1 MSAPIRSSEP
11 ALELLRS
18 PTERG
23 GSYKGRPGYRLLAL
37 LDMEQREFWVVF
49 IYSAGIGLLT
59 LVGPVAIQVLVNIIA
74 FESLLQPLV
83 VLTLF
88 LLVALGFATV
98 LEAFRAYTVE
108 VIQRRFLVRV
118 ATDFGVRLVRVK
130 TDSFERFYGPELI
143 NRFFDVVTV
152 QKSAA
157 ELLIN
162 GISLAMQTL
171 VGMLLLAVYHPW
183 LLAYDAVLL
192 VVMAWVV
199 FGAGRGAVSS
209 AIQESEGKYSIAAWL
224 EEIAGHVPVLKSAS
238 GVAYALGHLN
248 ALTKEYIARRK
259 KHFRVVMRQIVSS
272 LIVKTLSISLL
283 LGLGGILVMRGQMTL
298 GQLVAA
304 EVVITM
310 VVSAFAEFGKKL
322 ETYYDMLAALDK
334 LGQVIDLPLERGGS
348 RPPVLQDHPASV
360 EMARLCLGPSGGEQG
375 LDDVSLRIEPGER
388 IAICGP
394 RCAGKS
400 TLARVLAG
408 IRQPETGVLLVD
420 GLDTKDL
427 APVAYRE
434 IAALAKGP
442 DTFIDTVERNVS
454 LDRPNVGIE
463 RVHEA
468 LDRMQLLRA
477 VLSLPEGLQTM
488 LKNGGP
494 LTRAQAERVV
504 LARAIAGA
512 PRLLILDSILDRIDE
527 RNVFKAVCDA
537 LFAPDVPW
545 TLVCITNR
553 PDVISRCDRSFVVR
567 QGSLEEIPISDAEVR
582 AQRYQGADSHLM

>member
-1 MSAPIRSSEP
+1 MNSTEP

-18 PTERG
+18 PSERG
-23 GSYKGRPGYRLLAL
+23 QSYKGRPGYRLLAL
-37 LDMEQREFWVVF
+37 LDIEQREFWVVF

-83 VLTLF
+83 ILTLF

-130 TDSFERFYGPELI
+130 TDAFQRFYGPELV

-192 VVMAWVV
+192 VVMGWVV
-199 FGAGRGAVSS
+199 FGAGRGAVRS
-209 AIQESEGKYSIAAWL
+209 AIKESEGKYAIAAWL

-238 GVAYALGHLN
+238 GVGYSLGRLN
-248 ALTKEYIARRK
+248 ALTKEYIERRK
-259 KHFRVVMRQIVSS
+259 LHFRVVMRQIVSS
-272 LIVKTLSISLL
+272 LVVKTLSISLL

-334 LGQVIDLPLERGGS
+334 LGQVIDLPLEQGGS
-348 RPPVLQDHPASV
+348 RPPVLQDHPASI
-360 EMARLCLGPSGGEQG
+360 ELADLGVGQSGGEQG
-375 LDDVSLRIEPGER
+375 LDGVSLHIRPGER

-394 RCAGKS
+394 RGAGKS
-400 TLARVLAG
+400 TLAQVLAG
-408 IRQPETGVLLVD
+408 IRQPDTGILLVD
-420 GLDTKDL
+420 GLDSKDL

-434 IAALAKGP
+434 IAAIAKGP
-442 DTFIDTVERNVS
+442 DIFSDTVERNIS
-454 LDRPNVGIE
+454 LDRPTVGIE
-463 RVHEA
+463 RVHAA
-468 LDRMQLLRA
+468 LERMQLLRA
-477 VLSLPEGLQTM
+477 VLALPDGLQTM
-488 LKNGGP
+488 LRNGGP
-494 LTRAQAERVV
+494 LTRAQAEQVV
-504 LARAIAGA
+504 LARAVAGA
-512 PRLLILDSILDRIDE
+512 PRLLVLDGILDRIDDQT
-527 RNVFKAVCDA
+527 VFEAVCQD
-537 LFAPDVPW
+537 LFATGAPW
-545 TLVCITNR
+545 TLVCVTGR
-553 PDVISRCDRSFVVR
+553 PDIIARCDRAYILKDR
-567 QGSLEEIPISDAEVR
+567 ALAETPVDQAMAW
-582 AQRYQGADSHLM
+582 AQRYRNADTDRT